1 MSTQPTR
8 IFVARLLGLDVF
20 DPLGDRLGKLRD
32 VVVLGGSQNTAPHA
46 VGIVVEVPGKKR
58 VFVPMTRLT
67 SMDQSQIICTG
78 LVNLRRFEQR
88 GAEQLVVGGIFD
100 RKVTLV
106 DGCGFAVIEDIA
118 MDQQRNGDWLVTK
131 LFVRRGSST
140 SRLRGLRRGHTMLID
155 WSEARTDD
163 AAEPQSATTLW
174 PPTRTSN
181 PSDFADALQEMSDK
195 RRVEVASELQDE
207 RLADIMSELPED
219 DQVTLLSALDN
230 ERAADVLEEM
240 DPDDAADLLADLP
253 QAKAEELL
261 LLMEPDEAK
270 DVRRLLQ
277 YAEGTAGALM
287 TPVPVILPPEATVA
301 EALAHVRSE
310 DLSPALASAIFI
322 CRPPL
327 ETPTGRFLG
336 VVHIQQLLRSAPPEQ
351 LGTIVDK
358 NLEPVS
364 DQDDISVVSH
374 IMASYNLNS
383 LPVVSKE
390 GRLVGAVTVDDLLDH
405 LLPEDWR
412 NHEDGAPVTETRRT
426 HWLSGITPRV
436 AASTPPWS
444 SSPGSC
450 PT

>member
-32 VVVLGGSQNTAPHA
+32 VVVLGRGQSHTAPHA

-106 DGCGFAVIEDIA
+106 DGSGDAVIEDIA

-131 LFVRRGSST
+131 VFVRRGGST
-140 SRLRGLRRGHTMLID
+140 SRLRGLRRGHTLLVD
-155 WSEARTDD
+155 WADAHPDD
-163 AAEPQSATTLW
+163 ALEPQGATHFVATHEDLK
-174 PPTRTSN
+174 PA
-181 PSDFADALQEMSDK
+181 DFADALQEMSDK
-195 RRVEVASELQDE
+195 RRAEVASELQDE
-207 RLADIMSELPED
+207 RLADIMSEMPEE

-253 QAKAEELL
+253 KAKAEELL

-277 YAEGTAGALM
+277 YEEGTAGALM

-351 LGTIVDK
+351 LGTLVDK

-364 DQDDISVVSH
+364 DQDNLSVVSH
-374 IMASYNLNS
+374 TMASYNLNS

-412 NHEDGAPVTETRRT
+412 THDDGAPIRKLGGRI
-426 HWLSGITPRV
+426 G
-436 AASTPPWS
+436 
-444 SSPGSC
+444 
-450 PT
+450 

>member
-1 MSTQPTR
+1 
-8 IFVARLLGLDVF
+8 VF
-20 DPLGDRLGKLRD
+20 DPLGDRLGRLRD
-32 VVVLGGSQNTAPHA
+32 VVVLSRGQRGAPHA

-88 GAEQLVVGGIFD
+88 GAEKLVVGELFD
-100 RKVTLV
+100 ARVQLQ
-106 DGCGFAVIEDIA
+106 DGSGDAVVEDMA

-131 LFVRRGSST
+131 LFVRQGSPK
-140 SRLRGLRRGHTMLID
+140 SRLRGLRRGNTMLID
-155 WSEARTDD
+155 WSD
-163 AAEPQSATTLW
+163 AIPSEGYEPQGASQFVATHEDLK
-174 PPTRTSN
+174 PA
-181 PSDFADALQEMSDK
+181 DFADALQEMSDK
-195 RRVEVASELQDE
+195 RRIEVASELQDE
-207 RLADIMSELPED
+207 RLADVIQELPEE

-253 QAKAEELL
+253 TAKAEQLL
-261 LLMEPDEAK
+261 LLMEPEAVE
-270 DVRRLLQ
+270 DVRRLLA
-277 YAEGTAGALM
+277 YDEDTAGGLM

-310 DLSPALASAIFI
+310 ELSPALASAIFI

-351 LGTIVDK
+351 LGSIVDR

-364 DQDDISVVSH
+364 DHASVSEVSH

-383 LPVVSKE
+383 LPVVNHA

-405 LLPEDWR
+405 LLPDDWR
-412 NHEDGAPVTETRRT
+412 THDDGAPIRK
-426 HWLSGITPRV
+426 LGGRV
-436 AASTPPWS
+436 
-444 SSPGSC
+444 G
-450 PT
+450 

>member
-20 DPLGDRLGKLRD
+20 DPIGDRLGKLRD
-32 VVVLGGSQNTAPHA
+32 VVVLGRAQNTAPHA

-106 DGCGFAVIEDIA
+106 DDGSVAVIEDIA
-118 MDQQRNGDWLVTK
+118 MDQQRNGDWLITK

-155 WSEARTDD
+155 WSEAHTDS
-163 AAEPQSATTLW
+163 AAEPQSATHFVATHEDLKAA
-174 PPTRTSN
+174 
-181 PSDFADALQEMSDK
+181 DFADALQEMSDK

-219 DQVTLLSALDN
+219 DQVTLLTALDN

-277 YAEGTAGALM
+277 YEEGTAGALM

-351 LGTIVDK
+351 LGTIVDR
-358 NLEPVS
+358 NLEPAS
-364 DQDDISVVSH
+364 DQDDISTVSH

-383 LPVVSKE
+383 LPVVNKE

-405 LLPEDWR
+405 LLPDDWR
-412 NHEDGAPVTETRRT
+412 THEDGAPFRKLGGRI
-426 HWLSGITPRV
+426 G
-436 AASTPPWS
+436 
-444 SSPGSC
+444 
-450 PT
+450 

>member
-32 VVVLGGSQNTAPHA
+32 VVVLGRGQPHTAPHA

-106 DGCGFAVIEDIA
+106 DGSGDAVIEDIA

-131 LFVRRGSST
+131 IFVRRGGST
-140 SRLRGLRRGHTMLID
+140 SRLRGLRRGHTLLVD
-155 WSEARTDD
+155 WADAHPDD
-163 AAEPQSATTLW
+163 ALEPQGATHFVATHEDLK
-174 PPTRTSN
+174 PA
-181 PSDFADALQEMSDK
+181 DFADALQEMSDK
-195 RRVEVASELQDE
+195 RRAEVASELQDE
-207 RLADIMSELPED
+207 RLADIMSEMPEE

-253 QAKAEELL
+253 KAKAEELL

-277 YAEGTAGALM
+277 YEEGTAGALM

-351 LGTIVDK
+351 LGTLVDK

-374 IMASYNLNS
+374 TMASYNLNS

-412 NHEDGAPVTETRRT
+412 THDDGAPIRKLGGRI
-426 HWLSGITPRV
+426 G
-436 AASTPPWS
+436 
-444 SSPGSC
+444 
-450 PT
+450 

>member
-20 DPLGDRLGKLRD
+20 DPIGDRLGKLRD
-32 VVVLGGSQNTAPHA
+32 VVVLGRGQGSAPHA

-106 DGCGFAVIEDIA
+106 DGSGFAVIEDIA

-131 LFVRRGSST
+131 FFVRRGSST

-155 WSEARTDD
+155 WAEARPDD
-163 AAEPQSATTLW
+163 AAAPQSATYFVATHEDLK
-174 PPTRTSN
+174 PA
-181 PSDFADALQEMSDK
+181 DFADALQEMSDK
-195 RRVEVASELQDE
+195 RRVEVAGELQDE

-253 QAKAEELL
+253 KAKAEELL

-277 YAEGTAGALM
+277 YEEGTAGALM

-310 DLSPALASAIFI
+310 DISPALASAIFI

-336 VVHIQQLLRSAPPEQ
+336 LVHIQQLLRSAPPEQ
-351 LGTIVDK
+351 LGTLVDK

-364 DQDDISVVSH
+364 DQDDISTVSH

-412 NHEDGAPVTETRRT
+412 NHEDGAPFRKLGGRI
-426 HWLSGITPRV
+426 G
-436 AASTPPWS
+436 
-444 SSPGSC
+444 
-450 PT
+450 

>member
-32 VVVLGGSQNTAPHA
+32 VVVLGRGQPHTAPHA

-106 DGCGFAVIEDIA
+106 DGSGDAVIEDIA

-131 LFVRRGSST
+131 IFVRRGGST
-140 SRLRGLRRGHTMLID
+140 SRLRGLRRGHTLLVD
-155 WSEARTDD
+155 WADAHPDD
-163 AAEPQSATTLW
+163 ALEPQGATHFVATHEDLK
-174 PPTRTSN
+174 PA
-181 PSDFADALQEMSDK
+181 DFADALQEMSDK
-195 RRVEVASELQDE
+195 RRAEVASELQDE
-207 RLADIMSELPED
+207 RLADIMSEMPEE

-253 QAKAEELL
+253 KAKAEELL

-277 YAEGTAGALM
+277 YEEGTAGALM

-351 LGTIVDK
+351 LGTLVDK

-364 DQDDISVVSH
+364 DQDNISVVSH
-374 IMASYNLNS
+374 TMASYNLNS

-412 NHEDGAPVTETRRT
+412 THDDGAPIRKLGGRI
-426 HWLSGITPRV
+426 G
-436 AASTPPWS
+436 
-444 SSPGSC
+444 
-450 PT
+450 